1 MVQYTQTTVNVW
13 KWGGTMETKI
23 IAFIILFVVI
33 FFAGATSIIYAGS
46 RINEWRKIF
55 KKAMAEVEAEQANE
69 VQVEKSKEPINL
81 AWVKRHLTVP
91 AIFLIAFIA
100 EYAVV
105 SSLMGSE
112 RVEMLFI
119 LVFAMLAMVVLEAL
133 SIDKKAP
140 RVRFWMHL
148 GVAILFEI
156 CFVVDVYLFLSGYYL
171 DDGRRLKRIA
181 GAIAGIFL
189 FFAEAYRTQHSWDA
203 LLNEK
208 QVQEETMQ

>member
-1 MVQYTQTTVNVW
+1 
-13 KWGGTMETKI
+13 METKI
-23 IAFIILFVVI
+23 IAYIILFVVL
-33 FFAGATSIIYAGS
+33 FFAGATSVIYAGS

-55 KKAMAEVEAEQANE
+55 KKAIAEVEAEQANE
-69 VQVEKSKEPINL
+69 VSDETVKEKEPINL
-81 AWVKRHLTVP
+81 AWAKRYLTVP
-91 AIFLIAFIA
+91 MIFLIAFIA

-156 CFVVDVYLFLSGYYL
+156 CFVVDVYLFLSGYYF
-171 DDGRRLKRIA
+171 DDGFRLKRIA
-181 GAIAGIFL
+181 GAISAIFL
-189 FFAEAYRTQHSWDA
+189 FFAEVYRTQHSWDA

-208 QVQEETMQ
+208 QAQEETMQ